1 MINFCTEETAIKRAN
16 LINSLPQIEN
26 KNLLFLGEDDLISI
40 AFFRAKKI
48 IVIDIDK
55 KILNFIKMIA
65 GKENLPIE
73 IYEHD
78 LSNPLLEN
86 EFKNY
91 DVLF

>member
-1 MINFCTEETAIKRAN
+1 
-16 LINSLPQIEN
+16 
-26 KNLLFLGEDDLISI
+26 
-40 AFFRAKKI
+40 
-48 IVIDIDK
+48 
-55 KILNFIKMIA
+55 MIA